1 MNLQI
6 RSLDL
11 LYRLSAETLTDEQ
24 LGGYRYQHLLELKN
38 LAGQM
43 PDGGALYAAF
53 RQRLFRKVA
62 HHLTSLHRK
71 IVVGIL
77 CGYSSEWIG
86 DELYWLLEHSN
97 VFEPYVFAL
106 RSRTKPAEEQE
117 NQKEYDAFV
126 QDIQRRGL
134 RLVENFN
141 TKEQREY
148 TWQELPVHPDICIW
162 LSPWMYLFQGDLR
175 IWNFPLTTLHT
186 YIPYGYFVV
195 TNAQKTFYYDQFN
208 QELHNLAWLIFQE
221 TAISLKLSEKYC
233 FSGSRNC
240 RYTGY
245 PKMDD
250 YFVPREKESSLW
262 DSLLSENGT
271 PHAKKIIYSPHHTLA
286 TDDVI
291 TLSTFASNGKLM
303 LQLARKYS
311 KETVWVFKPHP
322 QLGLKAIRAGLFKSE
337 TEWEAYLD
345 AWKSLPNAT
354 VQLSGGYHR
363 LFRESDAIINDSG
376 SFLAEYLFVNKPML
390 ELRRPEQAF
399 NAFGEKIL
407 EEALYQAD
415 GKDAAGIERFIQDVV
430 LKGNDS
436 KASNRKAL
444 FAKYLDYYHSSKHT
458 AAENI
463 FGTIYAQ
470 LSMDGG
476 II

>member
-208 QELHNLAWLIFQE
+208 QELNFPTRQ
-221 TAISLKLSEKYC
+221 
-233 FSGSRNC
+233 
-240 RYTGY
+240 
-245 PKMDD
+245 
-250 YFVPREKESSLW
+250 
-262 DSLLSENGT
+262 
-271 PHAKKIIYSPHHTLA
+271 
-286 TDDVI
+286 
-291 TLSTFASNGKLM
+291 
-303 LQLARKYS
+303 
-311 KETVWVFKPHP
+311 
-322 QLGLKAIRAGLFKSE
+322 
-337 TEWEAYLD
+337 
-345 AWKSLPNAT
+345 
-354 VQLSGGYHR
+354 
-363 LFRESDAIINDSG
+363 
-376 SFLAEYLFVNKPML
+376 
-390 ELRRPEQAF
+390 
-399 NAFGEKIL
+399 
-407 EEALYQAD
+407 
-415 GKDAAGIERFIQDVV
+415 
-430 LKGNDS
+430 
-436 KASNRKAL
+436 
-444 FAKYLDYYHSSKHT
+444 
-458 AAENI
+458 
-463 FGTIYAQ
+463 
-470 LSMDGG
+470 
-476 II
+476 

>member
-106 RSRTKPAEEQE
+106 LSRTKSAEEQE

-186 YIPYGYFVV
+186 YIPYGYFVAS
-195 TNAQKTFYYDQFN
+195 NADHTFTYDHYN
-208 QELHNLAWLIFQE
+208 QELHNLSWLIFQE
-221 TAISLKLSEKYC
+221 DEFSLQMAQKYC
-233 FSGSRNC
+233 FSGNENC

-245 PKMDD
+245 PKMDA
-250 YFVPREKESSLW
+250 YFSATTKEPSLW
-262 DSLLSENGT
+262 TPLLEANGT
-271 PHAKKIIYSPHHTLA
+271 PQAKKIIYSPHHSFTPQ
-286 TDDVI
+286 DIV
-291 TLSTFASNGKLM
+291 TLSTFAQNGKLM
-303 LQLARKYS
+303 LELAKKYR

-322 QLGLKAIRAGLFKSE
+322 QLGMKAIRYGIFKSQA
-337 TEWEAYLD
+337 EWDAYLA
-345 AWKSLPNAT
+345 AWETLPNAT
-354 VQLSGGYHR
+354 VQLTGEYHR
-363 LFRESDAIINDSG
+363 LFQESDAILNDSA
-376 SFLAEYLFVNKPML
+376 SFMAEYLFVDKPML
-390 ELRRPEQAF
+390 QLRRHDQEF
-399 NAFGEKIL
+399 NEFGQMIL
-407 EEALYQAD
+407 QLLYQAD
-415 GKDAAGIERFIQDVV
+415 GGDAAAIERFLQKVV
-430 LKGNDS
+430 FDGRDPKQPERE
-436 KASNRKAL
+436 AF
-444 FAKYLDYYHSSKHT
+444 FAKYLDYYHATHHT

-463 FGTIYAQ
+463 FGSLYAQ
-470 LSMDGG
+470 LVIDGG
-476 II
+476 VK